1 MNVDREQGVGIEGPP
16 WPSRQGGDDSLAD
29 SSSALANETA
39 YAAPAAS
46 CPPSAALRTVTYFA
60 SGELATGA
68 TSPPAP
74 DAEALRVAARIAQQN
89 KILKPFM
96 AGLEARGI
104 TPSADLADGL
114 ITYRNRTIKQN
125 GAAIRT
131 LHKALPAL
139 DAVGIAYAVFKG
151 PVQQLAVSG
160 DMLDRPVSDIDLL
173 VADQDFDR
181 ATDVISSIGFQ
192 VVGECASDWWRV
204 YLGEHSLAPNE
215 RGLVA
220 IDLHHRTQQPGCP
233 SPRHPEAM
241 LQNLVKV
248 RMSDLQVPTLGPVS
262 MALLCSISI
271 CKAFIHREACGA
283 HVLDLA
289 RMTRAATPERRA
301 EIAKAASDQGLVNTY
316 GMALQVVAA
325 FLDQPL
331 GPGVRPMV
339 APQALLTMALTPDDP
354 DFEWPKRRW
363 LLWRMMDGHVWSSR
377 IINFAREVAWASAA
391 ELSLRRHLA
400 RQGHLKTA

>member
-1 MNVDREQGVGIEGPP
+1 MAN
-16 WPSRQGGDDSLAD
+16 
-29 SSSALANETA
+29 SSSALVEDMA
-39 YAAPAAS
+39 YAMPAGPVS
-46 CPPSAALRTVTYFA
+46 TSAALRTAAYFA
-60 SGELATGA
+60 SGALSGA
-68 TSPPAP
+68 AAAPA
-74 DAEALRVAARIAQQN
+74 DLGIHALQAAARIAEQN

-96 AGLEARGI
+96 AGLAAHGI
-104 TPSADLADGL
+104 TAPIELGDALLA
-114 ITYRNRTIKQN
+114 YRNRTIKRN

-139 DAVGIAYAVFKG
+139 DAAGIAYAVFKG

-173 VADQDFDR
+173 VSDEEFDR
-181 ATDVISSIGFQ
+181 ATEVISAIGFY

-204 YLGEHSLAPNE
+204 YLGEHSLAPHE
-215 RGLVA
+215 RGLLA

-248 RMSDLQVPTLGPVS
+248 RMNDLQVPTLGPVS
-262 MALLCSISI
+262 MALLCAISI
-271 CKAFIHREACGA
+271 CKGMIHREACGA

-289 RMTRAATPERRA
+289 RMMRAATPARQT
-301 EIAKAASDQGLVNTY
+301 EIAMAAANQGLVNTY

-325 FLDQPL
+325 FLGQPL
-331 GPGVRPMV
+331 EPGVRPMV
-339 APQALLTMALTPDDP
+339 SPQALLTMALTPDDP
-354 DFEWPKRRW
+354 NFEWPKRRW
-363 LLWRMMDGHVWSSR
+363 LLWRMMDGGMWSSR
-377 IINFAREVAWASAA
+377 VINFAREVAWASAA

-400 RQGHLKTA
+400 RQGQPKTA